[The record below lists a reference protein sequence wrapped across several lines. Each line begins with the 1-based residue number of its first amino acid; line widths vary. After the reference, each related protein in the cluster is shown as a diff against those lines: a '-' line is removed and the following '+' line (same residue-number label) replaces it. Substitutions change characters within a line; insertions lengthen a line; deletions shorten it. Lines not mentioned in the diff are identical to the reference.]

1 MNDCKH
7 CSVGKENEYG
17 DIWFGQFPMSL
28 LGGVYHSAPRIL
40 KRNNRYFLDVDDF
53 RMIQIKACPIC
64 GRNFEEK
71 DNDQT

>member
-17 DIWFGQFPMSL
+17 DIWFDKFKMTYSGTIYRSCPC
-28 LGGVYHSAPRIL
+28 IL
-40 KRNNRYFLDVDDF
+40 KRNNRYFLFVDGF
-53 RMIQIKACPIC
+53 HLMQIKACPIC

-71 DNDQT
+71 EK